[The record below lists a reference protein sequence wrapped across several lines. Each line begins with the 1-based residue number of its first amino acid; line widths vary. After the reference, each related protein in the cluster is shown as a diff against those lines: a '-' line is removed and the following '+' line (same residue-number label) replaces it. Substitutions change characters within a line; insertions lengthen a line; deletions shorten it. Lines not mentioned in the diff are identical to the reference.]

1 MSSIMRSST
10 RCLAQSLGL
19 IIARG
24 RSTSGHVVQASL
36 LWAVLLGY
44 DTEKALEDTAQG
56 RGNSL
61 P

>member
-1 MSSIMRSST
+1 MCSSP
-10 RCLAQSLGL
+10 RCLAQSLNL

-24 RSTSGHVVQASL
+24 RSTSGHVARASL
-36 LWAVLLGY
+36 LPVVLLVGY
-44 DTEKALEDTAQG
+44 DIEKACEDTAQG

>member
-1 MSSIMRSST
+1 MRSSA

-24 RSTSGHVVQASL
+24 RSTSGHVVRASL
-36 LWAVLLGY
+36 LSAVLLGY
-44 DTEKALEDTAQG
+44 DAEKALEDT
-56 RGNSL
+56 

>member
-1 MSSIMRSST
+1 MRSSA

-24 RSTSGHVVQASL
+24 QSTSGHVVRASL
-36 LWAVLLGY
+36 LSAVLLGY
-44 DTEKALEDTAQG
+44 DTEKALEDT
-56 RGNSL
+56 